1 MAGLATIKTSKL
13 LQLSISTFLKA
24 SLNTLLIL
32 FLRTAPPIFLLTPNP
47 ILTGPRTSAFLNIY
61 KVKYLSLLH
70 EPFFTTLEKSLFL
83 LSVSNLISVF
93 LFHL

>member
-1 MAGLATIKTSKL
+1 MIGLAAIKTSKL
-13 LQLSISTFLKA
+13 LKLSISTFLKA

-47 ILTGPRTSAFLNIY
+47 ILTGPPISALLYIY
-61 KVKYLSLLH
+61 NFKYLSLLH
-70 EPFFTTLEKSLFL
+70 EPSFITLEKSLFL
-83 LSVSNLISVF
+83 LSVSNLILVF